1 MNATAYI
8 WINGEF
14 IEWSNATTHT
24 LSHGLHYGSGVYD
37 GIRAYKTKDNTAIFR
52 LDEHV
57 ERFIFSSNTIK
68 LKHGYTKE
76 EIKQAIIDT
85 IKINNL
91 DEAYIRTL
99 SYNGYG
105 TLGVGVKNKTETVIA
120 CWKWDKYH
128 GNTHPHGLDVKTSS
142 YIRIHPKST
151 IVDAKICGHYVNGML
166 ALQELDDTHYHEALM
181 LDADG
186 YVSECSSANIFVIK
200 DNIIYTPKLGT
211 ILPGITR
218 DFVIKLARDLDIKIQ
233 ECNLTPTDVKN
244 ADEVF
249 FTGTAVELTQMRSLD
264 DVIIGNS
271 KDYPIFNKL
280 KDEFQQTVRGYNH
293 KYKHYITYVN

>member
-1 MNATAYI
+1 MDATAYI

-57 ERFIFSSNTIK
+57 ERFIFSSNAIK
-68 LKHGYTKE
+68 LKHGYAFD
-76 EIKQAIIDT
+76 EIKQAIINT
-85 IKINNL
+85 IKVNNL

-120 CWKWDKYH
+120 CWKWGKYH

-218 DFVIKLARDLDIKIQ
+218 DFVIKLARDLHIKIQ
-233 ECNLTPTDVKN
+233 ECNLTPIDVKN
-244 ADEVF
+244 ANEVF

-280 KDEFQQTVRGYNH
+280 KDEFQQTVRGSNH
-293 KYKHYITYVN
+293 KYNHYLTYVN